1 MISLGK
7 WKTGSIVPSAK
18 KLSDILSVSKT
29 TVVKCMNLLIKEGL
43 IESQGQLG
51 YSVTN
56 KYESIKLRS
65 KSQFDILKLAKINID
80 IATRLSMGSEI
91 IDNYVVSID
100 KTLGIVTILD
110 TNTYILFNRDISYLL
125 DILNNPIKINL
136 LLKSE
141 GSKFVEMRK
150 KFDDQLKFGK
160 VAQYVYKEMK
170 K

>member
-80 IATRLSMGSEI
+80 IATRLSMVILFRIKEPMYLLPTIVLCWTFHSMH
-91 IDNYVVSID
+91 VH
-100 KTLGIVTILD
+100 VTIPSD
-110 TNTYILFNRDISYLL
+110 FYLKP
-125 DILNNPIKINL
+125 N
-136 LLKSE
+136 
-141 GSKFVEMRK
+141 
-150 KFDDQLKFGK
+150 
-160 VAQYVYKEMK
+160 
-170 K
+170 